1 MERGFSILS
10 IDAICASVQN
20 GITPPMMREYRPM
33 AAPFAERRVAEP
45 PTHVSFGRRIVRSD
59 GNAQKSLTAPE
70 KRAPAECHKRGQAV
84 WKRPGIAVLGDSA
97 LGASALESRS
107 LGLWGLGD
115 ASVHRWRRS
124 DATGAATAQP

>member
-45 PTHVSFGRRIVRSD
+45 PTHVPFGRRIVRSD

-70 KRAPAECHKRGQAV
+70 KRAPAECHKRGNTGSSD
-84 WKRPGIAVLGDSA
+84 WN
-97 LGASALESRS
+97 ASF
-107 LGLWGLGD
+107 
-115 ASVHRWRRS
+115 RS
-124 DATGAATAQP
+124 DPKAAIRYGP

>member
-70 KRAPAECHKRGQAV
+70 KRAPAECHKRGDCV
-84 WKRPGIAVLGDSA
+84 EKLPF
-97 LGASALESRS
+97 
-107 LGLWGLGD
+107 GD
-115 ASVHRWRRS
+115 ARFSGRPTSAAFKKSAGGPANLSIGQRAASSTGLRWC
-124 DATGAATAQP
+124 